1 MTADIF
7 GERRDDQ
14 VGTMRQGCLKKW
26 SKERVIDNDHWTPA
40 LAPAGMDFVYGDR
53 YPGWD
58 GNLIIGSLVQKRLN
72 RTIFKDGKVVG
83 DEKLIQG
90 IGRVRDVAV
99 GPDGYLY
106 ALTEDTGLL
115 VRLVPVKK
123 IKIK

>member
-1 MTADIF
+1 
-7 GERRDDQ
+7 
-14 VGTMRQGCLKKW
+14 
-26 SKERVIDNDHWTPA
+26 
-40 LAPAGMDFVYGDR
+40 
-53 YPGWD
+53 
-58 GNLIIGSLVQKRLN
+58 VQKRLN

-99 GPDGYLY
+99 GPDGFIY

-123 IKIK
+123 TKTK